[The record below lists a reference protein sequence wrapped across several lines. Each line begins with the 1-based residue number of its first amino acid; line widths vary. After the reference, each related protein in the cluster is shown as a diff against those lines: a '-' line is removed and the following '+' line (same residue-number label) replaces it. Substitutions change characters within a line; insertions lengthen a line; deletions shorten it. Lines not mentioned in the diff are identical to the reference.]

1 MTSFFSMTIWFQL
14 TYFRLFQTSPVLYLR
29 NVKVEDADRYSCL
42 VSNHRDS
49 LLTWAMVDVVS
60 VLHKNRFI

>member
-14 TYFRLFQTSPVLYLR
+14 TCFRLFQTSPVLYLR
-29 NVKVEDADRYSCL
+29 NVKVEDAGLYSCL